1 VGQAL
6 TDSGSISTILSICIL
21 LSAVLIAASG
31 CPTKETLGE
40 NSSAIN
46 TVKVIDGVPFV
57 KQKDKFCGPAAMAS
71 VLEYYG
77 DEVSQD
83 EIAEKVYTPKLDG
96 ALISDME
103 NFARDQGYR
112 AETMNGDIAA
122 LEAEI
127 DKGVPV
133 ILLVEK
139 GKWMVSVPHYY
150 VVYGYDKGKEVFILH
165 TGDKSGQEV
174 KFDKLD
180 SEWEKMNRLM
190 LIVRK

>member
-1 VGQAL
+1 
-6 TDSGSISTILSICIL
+6 
-21 LSAVLIAASG
+21 
-31 CPTKETLGE
+31 
-40 NSSAIN
+40 
-46 TVKVIDGVPFV
+46 VPFV

-77 DEVSQD
+77 DDVAQD
-83 EIAEKVYTPKLDG
+83 EIAENVYTPKLDG

-103 NFARDQGYR
+103 NFARDSGYR
-112 AETMNGDIAA
+112 AETINGDIGL

-150 VVYGYDKGKEVFILH
+150 VAYGYDPEEKYVIVH
-165 TGDKSGQEV
+165 TGYESGV
-174 KFDKLD
+174 SIPFDRLD
-180 SEWEKMNRLM
+180 GEWEKMNRLM
-190 LIVRK
+190 LVITK

>member
-1 VGQAL
+1 ML
-6 TDSGSISTILSICIL
+6 KILSLIVITSVIP
-21 LSAVLIAASG
+21 LSHWGCAQNNSGIENNSAATNG
-31 CPTKETLGE
+31 
-40 NSSAIN
+40 
-46 TVKVIDGVPFV
+46 KVIDGVPFV

-77 DEVSQD
+77 DNVSQD

-103 NFARDQGYR
+103 NFARDQGYQ
-112 AETMNGDIAA
+112 AETMTGNIDA

-133 ILLVEK
+133 ILLVDK
-139 GKWMVSVPHYY
+139 GKLMVSVPHYY
-150 VVYGYDKGKEVFILH
+150 VVYGYDAEDKVFYIH
-165 TGDKSGQEV
+165 TGYEGGEKIPFER
-174 KFDKLD
+174 LEN
-180 SEWEKMNRLM
+180 EWQKMNRLM

>member
-1 VGQAL
+1 MLNKLAFVIIPL
-6 TDSGSISTILSICIL
+6 VISISH
-21 LSAVLIAASG
+21 SG
-31 CPTKETLGE
+31 CAPKSTEAGG
-40 NSSAIN
+40 NSAIESG
-46 TVKVIDGVPFV
+46 KVIEGVPFI
-57 KQKDKFCGPAAMAS
+57 KQNDKFCGPAAMAS

-77 DEVSQD
+77 DNVSQD

-103 NFARDQGYR
+103 NFARDQGYQ
-112 AETMNGDIAA
+112 AETMNGNITA

-127 DKGVPV
+127 DRGVPV

-139 GKWMVSVPHYY
+139 GKLMVSVPHYY

-165 TGDKSGQEV
+165 TGDKSGQ
-174 KFDKLD
+174 KIKYDKLD

-190 LIVRK
+190 LIVKK